1 MVERLDRRAVNII
14 TALLLGGSVL
24 VAIAWFVSDHWPG
37 NAEPVMDLFGFGAGI
52 FGLFVD
58 RRIDEA
64 ERREQVL
71 SVLRDELARNRD
83 FLESQSFRSPDDG
96 GDDGPRRFPLL
107 QWAAANTAMLSGALS
122 DPKDAPLLS
131 AVSIWQT
138 AALELNHTT
147 NLIEVI
153 TFGTPDRAG
162 QFTLALFEP
171 ESVLSDARLALAELE
186 AALGVAGR
194 TVVAKMAEVP
204 GLPEKVV

>member
-1 MVERLDRRAVNII
+1 MLERLDRRAVNII
-14 TALLLGGSVL
+14 TALLLGCSVA
-24 VAIAWFVSDHWPG
+24 VAVAWFVSDHWPS

-64 ERREQVL
+64 ERRDQVL
-71 SVLRDELARNRD
+71 TVLRDELARNRD
-83 FLESQSFRSPDDG
+83 FLDSDSFRSPDDG

-107 QWAAANTAMLSGALS
+107 QWAAANAAMLSGSLS

-131 AVSIWQT
+131 AVSVWQT

-153 TFGTPDRAG
+153 TFGTPDQAG

-171 ESVLSDARLALAELE
+171 QSVLSDARLALTELE
-186 AALGVAGR
+186 AALGPGKASVA
-194 TVVAKMAEVP
+194 ASAASAEP
-204 GLPEKVV
+204 GA

>member
-1 MVERLDRRAVNII
+1 MLERLDRRAVNII
-14 TALLLGGSVL
+14 TALLLGCSVA
-24 VAIAWFVSDHWPG
+24 VAVAWFVSDRWPS

-64 ERREQVL
+64 ERRDQVL

-83 FLESQSFRSPDDG
+83 FLDSDSFRSPDDG
-96 GDDGPRRFPLL
+96 GGDGPRRFPLL
-107 QWAAANTAMLSGALS
+107 QWAAANAAMLSGTLA

-138 AALELNHTT
+138 SALELNHTT

-162 QFTLALFEP
+162 QFMLALFEP
-171 ESVLSDARLALAELE
+171 QSVLSDARLALTDLE
-186 AALGVAGR
+186 GALGATMTSGAAEAG
-194 TVVAKMAEVP
+194 V
-204 GLPEKVV
+204 

>member
-1 MVERLDRRAVNII
+1 MLERLDRRAVNII
-14 TALLLGGSVL
+14 TALLLGGSVA
-24 VAIAWFVSDHWPG
+24 VAIVWFASDHWPN
-37 NAEPVMDLFGFGAGI
+37 NAEPVIDVFGFGAGI

-71 SVLRDELARNRD
+71 SVLRDELTRNRD
-83 FLESQSFRSPDDG
+83 FLDSRSFRSPDDG

-107 QWAAANTAMLSGALS
+107 QWAAANAAMLSGTLS
-122 DPKDAPLLS
+122 DPKDASLLS
-131 AVSIWQT
+131 AISTWQT

-153 TFGTPDRAG
+153 TFGTPERAG

-171 ESVLSDARLALAELE
+171 ESVLSDARLALADLE
-186 AALGVAGR
+186 AALGVAGTTR
-194 TVVAKMAEVP
+194 VAQAAAKA
-204 GLPEKVV
+204 L